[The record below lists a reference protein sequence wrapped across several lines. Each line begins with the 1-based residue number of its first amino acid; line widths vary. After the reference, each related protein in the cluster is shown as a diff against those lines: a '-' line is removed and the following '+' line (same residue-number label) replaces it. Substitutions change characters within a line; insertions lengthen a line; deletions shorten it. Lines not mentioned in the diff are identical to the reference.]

1 MGTDSLTMVVAFALA
16 GSLAGLAGLLVLGR
30 NRRLDERIDALVG
43 REVRAPRPDSMA
55 QLART
60 TLPKM
65 GRIIVPDDEAER
77 TLLTARLVHAGFYG
91 RQAMHVFLGV
101 KLALL
106 VLATAVGM
114 GLTLTGT
121 LPVGKALPA
130 SLALFVVG
138 MIGPSFWLD
147 RRKAARQAILRRGLP
162 DALDVLIICVEG
174 GLSMQAGIKRVAD
187 ELREAHPALGAEL
200 RIVDREVQLGRTA
213 GDALGH
219 FARRS
224 DLEEVAGLASV
235 VNQSERFG
243 ASLAKSLRTHSD
255 GLRVR
260 RKQRAEEQAQKAS
273 TKILIPT
280 LLCIFPALF
289 VILLAP
295 AAYQVARNLL
305 GPTSP

>member
-1 MGTDSLTMVVAFALA
+1 MGTDSTTMIVAFALA
-16 GSLAGLAGLLVLGR
+16 GSLAGLVGLLLAGR
-30 NRRLDERIDALVG
+30 NRRLDDRIDALMGGQVSP
-43 REVRAPRPDSMA
+43 PRPDSMA

-65 GRIIVPDDEAER
+65 GRIIVPDDEAQR
-77 TLLTARLVHAGFYG
+77 TMLQARLVHAGFYG
-91 RQAMHVFLGV
+91 RQAMHLFLGV

-106 VLATAVGM
+106 VLATASGM
-114 GLTLTGT
+114 VLTLAGT
-121 LPVGKALPA
+121 LSVGRALPV
-130 SLALFVVG
+130 SLGLFVVG
-138 MIGPSFWLD
+138 MVGPSFWLD

-162 DALDVLIICVEG
+162 DALDVLVICVEG

-187 ELREAHPALGAEL
+187 ELREAHPVLGAEL

-213 GDALGH
+213 GDALGY

-224 DLEEVAGLASV
+224 DLDEVSSLASV
-235 VNQSERFG
+235 VNQSERLG
-243 ASLAKSLRTHSD
+243 ASLARSLRTHSETI
-255 GLRVR
+255 RQR

-273 TKILIPT
+273 TKILVPT

-295 AAYQVARNLL
+295 AAYQVARNLM
-305 GPTSP
+305 GR